1 MTENENL
8 SYEEEDVTTKAGLV
22 GDNDFLTHAQ
32 RFLQKRTHKF
42 YSKPEEIYS
51 EWIEQFR
58 SSTVN
63 EVSAIKD
70 FRYISSKERT
80 EDEKAE
86 MGRLY
91 IAYEKLKDAE
101 TGTAAKVGDYAEALV
116 TSPTTATAIFSGGI
130 SKLAGIGG
138 TRAAVEM
145 AKAMAKS
152 SLKKRLLATGAAA
165 AKAAAIEGTIQGAT
179 EGLAR
184 ERAKVIGGAIPE
196 VRKGRVAAVAGISAL
211 GAGIP
216 AGALALLRQTQ
227 RAKVGRQLAEG
238 EKANAARTEK
248 ADALAQQTLGLLD
261 RDINVAKT
269 IGVTLDASSI
279 SAAEKALRKKVYA
292 ELKSGSGTLKA
303 LDADRVA
310 AGQEVK
316 RKIQL
321 NLLDD
326 ATPKKGITFVD
337 DTVDDAAKEFDY
349 SVKVSQLDRVAA
361 ATTELVVSSIKSG
374 AIKLSDIKG
383 KRTIDILADQLQ
395 LEGKEG
401 SYAELLKKYNINMQ
415 DVAAMFAAEFSEAGR
430 VLQFAG
436 RSQGVMADF
445 LKSLRNAAGKELT
458 FRDKEVDKIISQ
470 TTVGKRFLAG
480 TKKVAIAT
488 GKEGM
493 AADQARK
500 AFMVSQI
507 PTLIRNTA
515 GATLK
520 LAVSSLESLV
530 QGAQQIALGTAK
542 GGVKLSG
549 GKIKLEGE
557 AGELI
562 RSGLA
567 NVESPAVLLNYLLVN
582 PEAGRGVQILYN
594 KNMPESAQRLFRS
607 LADIS
612 SGTYD
617 EAAKAGTPIL
627 KDVFRGRLGSA
638 ALNIARYANAANTLV
653 DNSIK
658 RAVFATQLAEEV
670 GGAVNLNK
678 IIRKG
683 EFNLIPAEAFENATL
698 AALRA
703 TYQSGAKPGT
713 VAHKII
719 GLLSLPGPSFYIPFP
734 RFMASQLEFV
744 YQHTPLLGMIDKGP
758 YKWLYGPSGRPT
770 TEAIAQQVSGLA
782 ILTGAIQMRV
792 AMGGSDVTYD
802 DVKMGGKKGNAEA
815 FWGPFYSFM
824 ILADAI
830 VRTYEVA
837 ETEAEAVGT
846 DWSDPKVYK
855 SALANLKNDAPKY
868 YKAFIKALLGTAA
881 KSGTNFDVLIR
892 DLQNQI
898 DVGKTESVATGLAKF
913 GGNVVGSSMSNIFVG
928 SYEDYRQTFSGEA
941 YDYKKEINIPPE
953 GVTISPMYEFWKL
966 VTRKLQ
972 GPPDLSNP
980 DELAVDPEQTGPTR
994 VRSTNTLAIEGMF
1007 MGVNLEP
1014 LPEPQ
1019 MMKALDRLNLKPYQF
1034 YTYPPNLKSAIIK
1047 RALNKFYQ
1055 FVNKDKLIPL
1065 VTSDRYKRDA
1075 KGNKKIPAQQRKM
1088 LTDVLNKAKKEGQKN
1103 QEPLQYLLDY
1113 ALLGRKGGET
1123 GFTEEERKELVEEV
1137 FKYRYLQIP
1146 RKIIDNA
1153 RSVYNRNKEPD
1164 RPDFD
1169 DLPFKERI
1177 FQTNKTKDLI
1187 D

>member
-42 YSKPEEIYS
+42 YSEPEEIYS

-58 SSTVN
+58 SAAVN

-101 TGTAAKVGDYAEALV
+101 TGTVAKVGDYAEALV
-116 TSPTTATAIFSGGI
+116 TSPTTAAAIFSGGI

-138 TRAAVEM
+138 TRAAVEI

-165 AKAAAIEGTIQGAT
+165 GKAAAIEGTVQGAT

-211 GAGIP
+211 GAGVP
-216 AGALALLRQTQ
+216 AGALGLLRQTQ
-227 RAKVGRQLAEG
+227 RARVGRQLAEG

-248 ADALAQQTLGLLD
+248 ADALAQQTLGLLKG
-261 RDINVAKT
+261 VAS
-269 IGVTLDASSI
+269 DAPPI

-292 ELKSGSGTLKA
+292 ELKAGSGTLKA

-401 SYAELLKKYNINMQ
+401 SYADILKKYNINMQ
-415 DVAAMFAAEFSEAGR
+415 DVAAMFAAEFSEAGT
-430 VLQFAG
+430 VLQLAG

-445 LKSLRNAAGKELT
+445 LKSLRNAAGTKLT

-470 TTVGKRFLAG
+470 TTIGKRLLAG
-480 TKKVAIAT
+480 TKKVAVAA
-488 GKEGM
+488 GEEGM

-520 LAVSSLESLV
+520 LAVSSFESLV
-530 QGAQQIALGTAK
+530 QGAQQIAIGTAK

-567 NVESPAVLLNYLLVN
+567 NVENPAVLLDYLLVN
-582 PEAGRGVQILYN
+582 PEAARGVQILYN

-617 EAAKAGTPIL
+617 EAVKSGTPIL

-638 ALNIARYANAANTLV
+638 ALNIARYANAANTLI

-658 RAVFATQLAEEV
+658 RTVFATQLAEEV
-670 GGAVNLNK
+670 GGVVNLNE

-719 GLLSLPGPSFYIPFP
+719 GFLSLPGPSFYIPFP

-782 ILTGAIQMRV
+782 LITGAIQMRV

-815 FWGPFYSFM
+815 FWGPFLPFM

-837 ETEAEAVGT
+837 KTEAEAVGT
-846 DWSDPKVYK
+846 DWSDPKVFR
-855 SALANLKNDAPKY
+855 SALANFANDAPKY
-868 YKAFIKALLGTAA
+868 YKALIKALLGTGA
-881 KSGTNFDVLIR
+881 KSGTNIDVLVR
-892 DLQNQI
+892 DLKNQI
-898 DVGKTESVATGLAKF
+898 DVGKTKSIATGFANF
-913 GGNVVGSSMSNIFVG
+913 AGNVVGSSMSNIFVG

-953 GVTISPMYEFWKL
+953 GVTISPMYEFWKM
-966 VTRKLQ
+966 VTRKMQ

-994 VRSTNTLAIEGMF
+994 VRSPNTLAIEGMF
-1007 MGVNLEP
+1007 MGLNLEP

-1019 MMKALDRLNLKPYQF
+1019 MKKALDRLNIQPYQF
-1034 YTYPPNLKSAIIK
+1034 YTYPNKNAIIK

-1055 FVNKDKLIPL
+1055 FVNKDRLIPL
-1065 VTSDRYKRDA
+1065 VTSDAYKRDA
-1075 KGNKKIPAQQRKM
+1075 KGNKKIPAQQRKL
-1088 LTDVLNKAKKEGQKN
+1088 LTDALNEAKRKGKKN
-1103 QEPLQYLLDY
+1103 QKPLQYLLDY
-1113 ALLGRKGGET
+1113 ALLGPKGGET
-1123 GFTEEERKELVEEV
+1123 GFTEEERKELIEEV
-1137 FKYRYLQIP
+1137 FRYRYNQIP

>member
-42 YSKPEEIYS
+42 YSEPEEIYS

-58 SSTVN
+58 SAAVN

-70 FRYISSKERT
+70 FNYISSKERT

-101 TGTAAKVGDYAEALV
+101 TGTVAKVGDYAEALV
-116 TSPTTATAIFSGGI
+116 TSPTTAAAIFSGGI

-138 TRAAVEM
+138 TRAAVEI

-165 AKAAAIEGTIQGAT
+165 GKAAAIEGTVQGAT

-184 ERAKVIGGAIPE
+184 ERAKVIGGVIPE

-211 GAGIP
+211 GAGVP
-216 AGALALLRQTQ
+216 AGALGLLRQTQ
-227 RAKVGRQLAEG
+227 RARVGRQLAEG

-248 ADALAQQTLGLLD
+248 ADALAQQTLGLLKG
-261 RDINVAKT
+261 VAS
-269 IGVTLDASSI
+269 DAPPI

-326 ATPKKGITFVD
+326 AAPKKGITFVD

-401 SYAELLKKYNINMQ
+401 SYADILKKYNINMQ
-415 DVAAMFAAEFSEAGR
+415 DVAAMFAAEFSEAGT
-430 VLQFAG
+430 VLQLAG

-445 LKSLRNAAGKELT
+445 LKSLRNAAGTKLT

-470 TTVGKRFLAG
+470 TTIGKRLLAG
-480 TKKVAIAT
+480 TKKVAVAA
-488 GKEGM
+488 GEEGM

-520 LAVSSLESLV
+520 LAVSSFESLV
-530 QGAQQIALGTAK
+530 QGAQQIAIGTAK

-567 NVESPAVLLNYLLVN
+567 NVENPAVLLDYLLVN
-582 PEAGRGVQILYN
+582 PEAARGVQILYN

-617 EAAKAGTPIL
+617 EAVKSGTPIL

-638 ALNIARYANAANTLV
+638 ALNIARYANAANTLI

-658 RAVFATQLAEEV
+658 RTVFATQLAEEV
-670 GGAVNLNK
+670 GGVVNLNE

-719 GLLSLPGPSFYIPFP
+719 GFLSLPGPSFYIPFP

-782 ILTGAIQMRV
+782 LITGAIQMRV

-815 FWGPFYSFM
+815 FWGPFLPFM

-837 ETEAEAVGT
+837 KTEAEAVGT
-846 DWSDPKVYK
+846 DWSDPKVFR
-855 SALANLKNDAPKY
+855 SALANFANDAPKY
-868 YKAFIKALLGTAA
+868 YKALIKALLGTGA
-881 KSGTNFDVLIR
+881 KSGTNIDVLVR
-892 DLQNQI
+892 DLKNQI
-898 DVGKTESVATGLAKF
+898 DVGKTKSIATGFANF
-913 GGNVVGSSMSNIFVG
+913 AGNVVGSSMSNIFVG

-953 GVTISPMYEFWKL
+953 GVTISPMYEFWKM
-966 VTRKLQ
+966 VTRKMQ

-994 VRSTNTLAIEGMF
+994 LRSPDTLAIEGMF
-1007 MGVNLEP
+1007 MGLNLEP

-1019 MMKALDRLNLKPYQF
+1019 MKKALDRLNIQPYQF
-1034 YTYPPNLKSAIIK
+1034 YTYPNKNAIIK

-1055 FVNKDKLIPL
+1055 FVNKDRLIPL
-1065 VTSDRYKRDA
+1065 VTSDAYKRDA
-1075 KGNKKIPAQQRKM
+1075 KGNKKIPAQQRKL
-1088 LTDVLNKAKKEGQKN
+1088 LTDALNEAKRKGKKN
-1103 QEPLQYLLDY
+1103 QKPLQYLLDY
-1113 ALLGRKGGET
+1113 ALLGPKGGET
-1123 GFTEEERKELVEEV
+1123 GFTEEERKELIEEV
-1137 FKYRYLQIP
+1137 FRYRYNQIP